1 MQIALACQPTLDETL
16 RVDINI
22 SATLGISAVQAK
34 RKLARYFMDN
44 VSMFIG
50 PEEPILL
57 FADKNQIYW
66 RFPVSICIGRLGKL
80 GQLGTVDVDARNG
93 EILLTESYLAE
104 IKNTI
109 FPCHSFVATRL

>member
-1 MQIALACQPTLDETL
+1 MQVALAYPPTLDETL

-22 SATLGISAVQAK
+22 STTLGISAIQSK
-34 RKLARYFMDN
+34 RKLERYFMDN

-50 PEEPILL
+50 PEETILL

-66 RFPVSICIGRLGKL
+66 RFPVSIRIGRLGKL
-80 GQLGTVDVDARNG
+80 GQLGTVNVDARNG

-104 IKNTI
+104 IKSNPGPLANTI
-109 FPCHSFVATRL
+109 AY